1 MKWKTRKTKQNK
13 LFIFSIFTFLLFIF
27 FQRHFAMVLILTL
40 IEILLGLKKSLNTDK
55 KNKLK
60 IIIISHGKNLSSIIL
75 FKFS

>member
-1 MKWKTRKTKQNK
+1 M
-13 LFIFSIFTFLLFIF
+13 
-27 FQRHFAMVLILTL
+27 ILTL

-75 FKFS
+75 FKFP